1 MGCLGTPSPKAFQWL
16 LKGSDI
22 PPLRRDQKTRR
33 APSASCR
40 RGTYSHLASRKPAYS
55 CSSRL
60 QERHLRRAC
69 PQSAPGPIS
78 TKAPQEIGEYTP
90 LFGLQGPTSA
100 IAGSVQIR
108 WPKIH
113 SDWNARSEI
122 KITSR
127 MHSLQNIVLK
137 GVQKPS
143 VHSIWNILRSLPEI
157 TFRLEWN
164 QRGLGMCFAM

>member
-1 MGCLGTPSPKAFQWL
+1 
-16 LKGSDI
+16 
-22 PPLRRDQKTRR
+22 
-33 APSASCR
+33 
-40 RGTYSHLASRKPAYS
+40 
-55 CSSRL
+55 
-60 QERHLRRAC
+60 
-69 PQSAPGPIS
+69 
-78 TKAPQEIGEYTP
+78 

-164 QRGLGMCFAM
+164 QRGLGMCIAM